1 MTELSNRGASWRRS
15 SRSVSAIALAAV
27 PAGCG
32 RAPAAPSFSVFGSFF
47 PAWIVCTLA
56 GLVVTLVV
64 RAIFVRTG
72 LDEHLPVRL
81 LVYVAL
87 TILSAIALWAAFFA
101 GGTA

>member
-1 MTELSNRGASWRRS
+1 MTEVSNRGAWWRRS
-15 SRSVSAIALAAV
+15 SRSASAIALAAI

-32 RAPAAPSFSVFGSFF
+32 RGPIAPSFSVFGSYF

-64 RAIFVRTG
+64 RAIFVKTG
-72 LDEHLPVRL
+72 LDEHLPVRM

-87 TILSAIALWAAFFA
+87 TLLTAIALWAVFFA
-101 GGTA
+101 GVTA